1 MRALPH
7 MLAKRL
13 GAGSG
18 TLLCLLAL
26 FNGSA
31 SAQPWQEQEVTLPA
45 PPSKARPLA
54 FDVGAGSELRY
65 TLDTTSIAIGQDGV
79 VRYVVSA
86 TSPSGVENVLY
97 EGLRCD
103 TGEATTYARWNS
115 SEQRW
120 TMQASWTWRPIS
132 GLAVTRIALKLAQT
146 GMCDGRTPNGPV
158 PRMLQDLERGG
169 RLIGDQR

>member
-1 MRALPH
+1 

-18 TLLCLLAL
+18 ALLCLLAL
-26 FNGSA
+26 FYGNA

-45 PPSKARPLA
+45 PPSKTRPLA
-54 FDVGAGSELRY
+54 FEVGAGSELRY
-65 TLDTTSIAIGQDGV
+65 TLDTNSISIGQDGV
-79 VRYVVSA
+79 VRYVVTA

-120 TMQASWTWRPIS
+120 TMQQSWTWRPIS

>member
-1 MRALPH
+1 M
-7 MLAKRL
+7 
-13 GAGSG
+13 
-18 TLLCLLAL
+18 
-26 FNGSA
+26 
-31 SAQPWQEQEVTLPA
+31 
-45 PPSKARPLA
+45 
-54 FDVGAGSELRY
+54 
-65 TLDTTSIAIGQDGV
+65 
-79 VRYVVSA
+79 RYVVTA

-120 TMQASWTWRPIS
+120 TMQQSWTWRPIS

-158 PRMLQDLERGG
+158 PRTPASAQALLST
-169 RLIGDQR
+169 RLVRWIISGSAA